1 MDDQA
6 GKRVVEAV
14 EAMLAKYPEVVVS
27 REERGLTLKG
37 SPGGFDIKVT
47 DDGHE
52 GTVWT
57 EMWHDH
63 LDDPEQAAHLVVW
76 LLSPRAQVTEKCRGG
91 KVMLTSLHLKGS
103 DGAWNLYSHV
113 GRLTLAFGQKTTRVI
128 SNSVIAPEDVPQTNR
143 PDAP

>member
-1 MDDQA
+1 MEGLA
-6 GKRVVEAV
+6 GKRVLEAV
-14 EAMLAKYPEVVVS
+14 EAMVAKYPQVVVS
-27 REERGLTLKG
+27 RNERGLTLTG

-57 EMWHDH
+57 GIWHDH
-63 LDDPEQAAHLVVW
+63 LDDPEQAAHLVAW
-76 LLSPRAQVTEKCRGG
+76 LLSPRARVTEKCRAG
-91 KVMLTSLHLKGS
+91 KVTFTSLHLMGN
-103 DGAWNLYSHV
+103 DGTWNLYSHV
-113 GRLTLAFGQKTTRVI
+113 GRLTLAFGQKTTRVT